1 MLEALL
7 PLLRGRAEVDVHD
20 IDTNLDWQRQFDVR
34 VPVLE
39 YAGQL
44 VCQFEIDAAAVSAV
58 LARFPENP
66 ADHRC

>member
-20 IDTNLDWQRQFDVR
+20 IDSNPDWRRQFDRR

-39 YAGQL
+39 FTGEL
-44 VCQFEIDAAAVSAV
+44 VCQFQLDTAAVTAV
-58 LARFPENP
+58 LTRIAENP
-66 ADHRC
+66 AEHRC